1 METQDQASYG
11 ADSIKVLEGLEA
23 VRKRPGM
30 YIGDTDDGSGL
41 HHMCFEV
48 VDNSV
53 DEALAGHAT
62 RVDVELGLDGS
73 CRVKDDGRGIPVA
86 MHEQGVSA
94 AEVIMTKLH
103 AGGKF
108 DQNSYKVSG
117 GLHGVGVSVVN
128 ALSKLLTLTVWRDGG
143 VWRQQFSQG
152 DPLAPLERVGD
163 CDASDTG
170 TEISF
175 IPDHEIFSD
184 TNFKFE
190 VLCGRLRE
198 QAFLNKGV
206 RIHLVDR
213 RTEKEIEF
221 LYEGGIIEYVHHL
234 NEGQDSLHP
243 DVIHV
248 EGDYYSKENDVTIH
262 AEIAMQWTH
271 IYREQIDC
279 FTNNIANKDGG
290 THMAGFRGALT
301 RSVNKY
307 INANSLSP
315 KGGKTDLSG
324 EDVREGLTAVI
335 SVKMPDPKFSSQTKS
350 KLVSSDAK
358 SAVESIL
365 GEALGEFFAEN
376 PRVAKGVIMKAI
388 DASRAREAAR
398 RARDLTRRK
407 GALESMSLPG
417 KLADCQ
423 EKDPA
428 KSEIFLVEGDSAGGS
443 AKSARDRRGQA
454 ILPLKGKILNVE
466 KARIDRMLGSEEIV
480 TLITALGTGIG
491 SDEFDLAKLRY
502 HRVIIMTDADVD
514 GSHISTLLLTFFFRQ
529 MRPLVEHGHL
539 YLAQSPLYKVSKG
552 KRSTYLDDDDALEEY
567 LTTMGCEGYTLK
579 LADGSEL
586 VDQALKS
593 SCRSLSSFRL
603 DIVRLGR
610 RWDARV
616 VESALR
622 AGAGVPGAL
631 DSAEGLDQLQGAICQ
646 QVEALFPEICPVE
659 SFIDEVPI
667 FGDPSVD
674 EEGNFIP
681 GEQVG
686 TETQLRISTRHNGAV
701 VDTVID
707 TGMRHHQSWIEGAR
721 LWSLLKSSDQ
731 GAVGISPKGEE
742 TSYAS
747 GIKALDGLLDGA
759 RKGISLQRYKGLGE
773 MNPDQ
778 LWETTM
784 DYDAR
789 KLLRVQIADIEE
801 ANKVF
806 STLMGDQVE
815 PRRNFIEAN
824 ALNVDNIDV

>member
-1 METQDQASYG
+1 MDTVVTESYD

-62 RVDVELGLDGS
+62 CVEVELALDGS
-73 CRVKDDGRGIPVA
+73 CRVKDDGRGIPVG
-86 MHEQGVSA
+86 MHEEGVSA

-128 ALSKLLTLTVWRDGG
+128 ALSKSLTLTVWRDGG
-143 VWRQQFSQG
+143 IHRQHFAKG
-152 DPLAPLERVGD
+152 DPVGPLERIGD
-163 CDASDTG
+163 CEAGISG

-175 IPDHEIFSD
+175 MPDHEIFSD

-190 VLCGRLRE
+190 ILSGRLRE

-206 RIHLVDR
+206 FIHLSDKR
-213 RTEKEIEF
+213 SEKQTTF
-221 LYEGGIIEYVHHL
+221 HYEGGIIEYVQHL
-234 NEGQDSLHP
+234 NAAQECLHP

-248 EGDYYSKENDVTIH
+248 EGDYFSKENNVTIH
-262 AEIAMQWTH
+262 AEIAMQWTSV
-271 IYREQIDC
+271 YRESIDC

-290 THMAGFRGALT
+290 AHMAGFRGALT

-307 INANSLSP
+307 INNNSLGP
-315 KGGKTDLSG
+315 KGAKTDLSG

-365 GEALGEFFAEN
+365 GEALVQFFAEN
-376 PRVAKGVIMKAI
+376 PRVARSVIMKAI

-443 AKSARDRRGQA
+443 AKSARDRKGQA
-454 ILPLKGKILNVE
+454 ILPLRGKILNVE

-539 YLAQSPLYKVSKG
+539 YLAQPPLYKVSKG
-552 KRSTYLDDDDALEEY
+552 KRSRYLDDEEALEEY
-567 LTTMGCEGYTLK
+567 LTTMGCEGYSLK
-579 LADGSEL
+579 LADKSEL
-586 VDQALKS
+586 VDQSLKS
-593 SCRSLSSFRL
+593 ACRSLSSFRQH
-603 DIVRLGR
+603 VSRLGR
-610 RWDARV
+610 RWDERV
-616 VESALR
+616 IESALR
-622 AGAGVPGAL
+622 SGAGIPGAL
-631 DSAEGLDQLQGAICQ
+631 DDTDKMDSLQDGICKQ
-646 QVEALFPEICPVE
+646 IENLFPEICPVE
-659 SFIDEVPI
+659 SFIDEVAI

-674 EEGNFIP
+674 EEGNFVP
-681 GEQVG
+681 GEQVD
-686 TETQLRISTRHNGAV
+686 TQTQLRISTRHNGAV
-701 VDTVID
+701 VDTAID
-707 TGMRHHQSWIEGAR
+707 YDVRHNRSWIEAAR
-721 LWSLLKSSDQ
+721 LWTLLQGSDQ
-731 GAVGISPKGEE
+731 NAVGINAKDEE
-742 TSYAS
+742 LSYSS
-747 GIKALDGLLDGA
+747 GIEALDELLSSA

-773 MNPDQ
+773 MNPEQ

-784 DYDAR
+784 DYDER

-815 PRRNFIEAN
+815 PRRAFIEDN